1 MGLGSTSVS
10 LFSKIVLINWL
21 IVSSHYLDLYLMV
34 LKLHLPGMSLNW
46 HKELSSK
53 VITVQ
58 DDRLLKLCPI
68 KKHLI

>member
-34 LKLHLPGMSLNW
+34 LKLNLPGMSLNW